1 MVRSYN
7 DSFEVVWQDPA
18 RAAESWVHDRL
29 HAPWAMPPLTQAIF
43 ERIMDLAFGVPT
55 VFVNSYAFMRDFGP
69 PNPTPAVEARGPIPI
84 WEQEFKPLVR
94 AACRAMRSR
103 AYEAMSTDALA
114 QSLPQY
120 FSETGGTF
128 RFTTIVIFAFM
139 RPTARLIEFLEEEFG
154 EEGGPLAARLLQ
166 GFDNQTTEAGTAL
179 DSLVK
184 LASDRPAVAEA
195 LRTGDYASLT
205 SCEDGPVFLQALR
218 EHNER
223 YGWRADSWYMAH
235 LPTWA
240 EDETLVMG
248 LIGRYLSDP
257 AHAPGAALARSLTM
271 RQEAEREAGERLP
284 VDKLDRFREL
294 LAASV
299 DHVAISEDR
308 AYWQLQ
314 ISASV
319 RAPVMALGRKLVE
332 AGAIDEANDVFYLAL
347 DEVQA
352 AVARPG
358 AAGWKS
364 VVEANKAELA
374 RCEKL
379 TPPSYLGQP
388 PSMSK
393 APPDLQVV
401 MKHLRGYGVT
411 PSNNRRQINGVAASK
426 GVVRG
431 TARVLWGLDEGHRVQ
446 PGDILVCRTTAPP
459 WTSLFSIA
467 GGVVSDAGGLLSH
480 TAICAREYGI
490 PAVVATQVG
499 TTAIREG
506 ATITVD
512 GTSGQVTIED

>member
-1 MVRSYN
+1 
-7 DSFEVVWQDPA
+7 
-18 RAAESWVHDRL
+18 
-29 HAPWAMPPLTQAIF
+29 
-43 ERIMDLAFGVPT
+43 
-55 VFVNSYAFMRDFGP
+55 MRTRD
-69 PNPTPAVEARGPIPI
+69 
-84 WEQEFKPLVR
+84 
-94 AACRAMRSR
+94 
-103 AYEAMSTDALA
+103 YDAMSAEELA
-114 QSLPQY
+114 RSLPQY

-166 GFDNQTTEAGTAL
+166 AFDNQTTEAGTAL
-179 DSLVK
+179 DNLVSL
-184 LASDRPAVAEA
+184 AAGSPAVAEV
-195 LRTGDYASLT
+195 LRAGDYAAVS
-205 SCEDGPVFLQALR
+205 SREGGVAFLQALR

-257 AHAPGAALARSLTM
+257 ERAPGAALARSLAI
-271 RQEAEREAGERLP
+271 REEAEREAEARLP
-284 VDKLDRFREL
+284 TGKLARFREL

-319 RAPVMALGRKLVE
+319 RAPVIALGGKLVE
-332 AGAIDEANDVFYLAL
+332 AGAVDEANDVFYLTI
-347 DEVQA
+347 DQVQA
-352 AVARPG
+352 A
-358 AAGWKS
+358 AAQPDADDWKS
-364 VVEANKAELA
+364 IVAANKAELA

-388 PSMSK
+388 PSISK

-411 PSNNRRQINGVAASK
+411 PSNNRRQINGVAASR
-426 GVVRG
+426 GIVRG

-490 PAVVATQVG
+490 PAVVATQVA
-499 TTAIREG
+499 TTAIPEG

-512 GTSGQVTIED
+512 GTTGRVTIED